1 MAKTFFCEKD
11 GMTLRGETEDE
22 LVANVFRHVSDNH
35 PDLIGKVP
43 RELILA
49 EAKEA

>member
-11 GMTLRGETEDE
+11 GMTLRGETDDE
-22 LVANVFRHVSDNH
+22 LVANVDRHVSDNH
-35 PDLIGKVP
+35 PDLVGKVP

-49 EAKEA
+49 EAKQA

>member
-11 GMTLRGETEDE
+11 GMTLRGETDDE
-22 LVANVFRHVSDNH
+22 LVANVHNHVAEHH
-35 PDLIGKVP
+35 PDLVGRVP

-49 EAKEA
+49 DAKQA

>member
-11 GMTLRGETEDE
+11 GTTLRGETDDE
-22 LVANVFRHVSDNH
+22 LVANVDRHVAANH

-49 EAKEA
+49 DARLA